1 MNLNKNGMSKPSM
14 NECRQSVLDFFEKQT
29 KFKAAQLQFNDE
41 KAKFNSLMEEFFK
54 NEALD
59 KSVVFTEHGV
69 DGERESYTVTR
80 IQKSSIEFDPD
91 KLEKQFSRE
100 ISRCVV
106 LKRYEIIDIDG
117 LIAYLKECGVDP
129 KIFKSFLHVSKSV
142 DYTELD
148 RLEELG
154 KISHGQV
161 KGCYT
166 VKRQKPYFTVS
177 VKRGNDD
184 GEAEW

>member
-1 MNLNKNGMSKPSM
+1 MTLNKNGMSKPSM

-29 KFKAAQLQFNDE
+29 KFKDAQSQFNDE
-41 KAKFNSLMEEFFK
+41 KAKFNSLMEAFFK

-59 KSVVFTEHGV
+59 KSVVFTESGV
-69 DGERESYTVTR
+69 DEERKSYTVTR

-91 KLEKQFSRE
+91 KLEKSLGRE
-100 ISRCVV
+100 IARSII
-106 LKRYEIIDIDG
+106 LKRYEIVDIDG

-129 KIFKSFLHVSKSV
+129 KIFKSFLHISKSV

-177 VKRGNDD
+177 VKRGHDD
-184 GEAEW
+184 GETKW